1 MEAIIP
7 MQELIADL
15 CQQHI
20 NVQKECPCTWHNQET
35 GEDITTFRGKT
46 YRNLTFQQVCDLKTC
61 REFGIYH
68 NLCQALDYQDWLIGH
83 PADRN
88 AEYYLREMRKN
99 LNLRN

>member
-7 MQELIADL
+7 LQELIADL

-20 NVQKECPCTWHNQET
+20 NAQKECPCTWHNQET